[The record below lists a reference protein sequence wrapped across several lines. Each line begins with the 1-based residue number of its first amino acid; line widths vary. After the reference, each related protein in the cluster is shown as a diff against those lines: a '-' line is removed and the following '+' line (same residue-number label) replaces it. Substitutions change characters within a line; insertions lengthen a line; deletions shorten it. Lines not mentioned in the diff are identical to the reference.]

1 MTVRYRLV
9 CACVLLAASVCS
21 CVVVRT
27 VRISPEDEAVL
38 ARQLSAPQ
46 PGARAVSAH
55 LLLMVNAGKY
65 TPVVGKQL
73 QEEPDDFTALNII
86 ESLSALGTREAIPYL
101 ETRLEDHSEVQIS
114 IGRGPDEGRAMR
126 PPDTYVISDAAAKA
140 IQRITIRRGPRTS
153 RACLSNGALGGRRP

>member
-9 CACVLLAASVCS
+9 CACVLWAASVCS

-55 LLLMVNAGKY
+55 LLLIVSARKY
-65 TPVVGKQL
+65 TPAVGKQL
-73 QEEPDDFTALNII
+73 QEETNNSAALKMI
-86 ESLSALGTREAIPYL
+86 ESLGALGTREAIPFL
-101 ETRLEDHSEVQIS
+101 ETRLEDHSKVQIS
-114 IGRGPDEGRAMR
+114 IGRGPDEERAMR
-126 PPDTYVISDAAAKA
+126 PPDTYVISDAAAEA
-140 IQRITIRRGPRTS
+140 IQRITGRSGPRTS
-153 RACLSNGALGGRRP
+153 RACLSNRALGGQRP